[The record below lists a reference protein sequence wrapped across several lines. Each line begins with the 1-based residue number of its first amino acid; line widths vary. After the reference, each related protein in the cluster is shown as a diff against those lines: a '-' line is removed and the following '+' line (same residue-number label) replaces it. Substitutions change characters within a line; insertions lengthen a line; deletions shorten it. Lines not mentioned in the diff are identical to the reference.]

1 MMAPAADHSATPG
14 LGAPRPGRVLEYVAI
29 GLLLVLPLP
38 LYLEHGTR
46 AFVVPLHLGLVLP
59 LFLSRKA
66 PEVAFAV
73 IAAVAFVQWLIYH
86 PMPSDFAL
94 LIALFN
100 VASTRPWRIT
110 AIAAGVLE
118 FGVLLVVLSQD
129 TLGGRVSS
137 GPGPLRAHIFD
148 FVFLSGLTTAAAVL
162 GTNLQTRR
170 AYLREVEERAA
181 RLEGERDQKAQLA
194 VAAERAR
201 VAREMHDI
209 VAHNLAV
216 MVALTD
222 GASLTLESDPRR
234 ALLALGEAS
243 DAGRTA
249 LHDMRRV
256 LGILRDSEAEASRES
271 MPHLDALEQL
281 VETVRHTG
289 LDVRYRTRGSIQQ
302 LPEAMQLSTYRIV
315 QEALTNVMKHAQ
327 RARLVTV
334 DLMVTEF
341 ELVIAV
347 RDDGAP
353 RGVVGDGHGLVGMR
367 ERVALHGGSVTAGP
381 TTQGWSVEA
390 RIQIGQL
397 HEGREQW

>member
-1 MMAPAADHSATPG
+1 MASMADSAAPG
-14 LGAPRPGRVLEYVAI
+14 RAVQRPGRVLEYVAI
-29 GLLLVLPLP
+29 SLLLVLPVP
-38 LYLEHGTR
+38 LYLRHG
-46 AFVVPLHLGLVLP
+46 APGYAVLLHLGLVLP
-59 LFLSRKA
+59 LFLSRRA
-66 PEVAFAV
+66 PEVAFAA
-73 IAAVAFVQWLIYH
+73 IAAVAFLQWLVYL

-94 LIALFN
+94 LIALFV
-100 VASTRPWRIT
+100 VASTRPLRMT

-118 FGVLLVVLSQD
+118 FGVLLVVLSQH
-129 TLGGRVSS
+129 TLGGRFSS
-137 GPGPLRAHIFD
+137 DPGPLRAHIFD

-181 RLEGERDQKAQLA
+181 RLEAERDQKAQLA

-222 GASLTLESDPRR
+222 GASLTLESNPRR
-234 ALLALGEAS
+234 ALVALGEAS
-243 DAGRTA
+243 NAGRTA

-289 LDVRYRTRGSIQQ
+289 LDVRYRTRGSIQE
-302 LPEAMQLSTYRIV
+302 LPDALQLSVYRIV

-327 RARLVTV
+327 GARLVTV
-334 DLMVTEF
+334 DVVVTDA
-341 ELVIAV
+341 ELTIAV
-347 RDDGAP
+347 RDDGSP
-353 RGVVGDGHGLVGMR
+353 SGVLGNGHGLVGMR
-367 ERVALHGGSVTAGP
+367 ERAALHGGSINAGP
-381 TTQGWSVEA
+381 TAQGWLLEA
-390 RIQIGQL
+390 RVRIGTPPL
-397 HEGREQW
+397 EEEPL